1 MENPFPIG
9 SPSGTPRTLSRATSS
24 YASSDYAFGGPLYS
38 PPSVYSATER
48 DEEHQGISRENSGS
62 SLASESMYPYDDMW
76 ARLRDEGDYSF
87 SSIPNSSEPERT
99 RDFSMLQDGRSIPRD
114 PYSETNGDA
123 SSITPTRSS
132 PPLEGLDP
140 ELSWSFVP
148 SVNHSSYSSKFRLN
162 DWLMPDNENIITT
175 RDGNPSKN
183 YLNEEFWEDL
193 KNVDNLTFPDFNKEL
208 ASEVETKILS
218 HTKIVPTTKGNV
230 PSVYFV
236 KDMLAR
242 IRFLR
247 ELELTQKEFE
257 KFQLILHSLLSFTTN
272 DILTQI
278 NEIMDTHGGKLKR
291 KRTKRIKRKR
301 TKRLKNKYTKRY

>member
-1 MENPFPIG
+1 M
-9 SPSGTPRTLSRATSS
+9 A
-24 YASSDYAFGGPLYS
+24 
-38 PPSVYSATER
+38 
-48 DEEHQGISRENSGS
+48 GIR
-62 SLASESMYPYDDMW
+62 
-76 ARLRDEGDYSF
+76 
-87 SSIPNSSEPERT
+87 EPERT
-99 RDFSMLQDGRSIPRD
+99 PGDFTMLQDGRYIPRD

-132 PPLEGLDP
+132 PPVIGLDP

-148 SVNHSSYSSKFRLN
+148 SVNGSPNSRGFFLN
-162 DWLMPDNENIITT
+162 DWMMPNTENIITI
-175 RDGNPSKN
+175 RDRRNASKN
-183 YLNEEFWEDL
+183 YLSETFWDDL
-193 KNVDNLTFPDFNKEL
+193 KNVDNLIFPDFNKEL

-218 HTKIVPTTKGNV
+218 HTKIVPTTKGNI

-247 ELELTQKEFE
+247 ELEFTQKEFE

-278 NEIMDTHGGKLKR
+278 NEIMDTHGGKS
-291 KRTKRIKRKR
+291 KRTKRTKRAKR
-301 TKRLKNKYTKRY
+301 TKRVKKNKYTKRY

>member
-1 MENPFPIG
+1 
-9 SPSGTPRTLSRATSS
+9 
-24 YASSDYAFGGPLYS
+24 
-38 PPSVYSATER
+38 
-48 DEEHQGISRENSGS
+48 
-62 SLASESMYPYDDMW
+62 
-76 ARLRDEGDYSF
+76 
-87 SSIPNSSEPERT
+87 
-99 RDFSMLQDGRSIPRD
+99 
-114 PYSETNGDA
+114 
-123 SSITPTRSS
+123 
-132 PPLEGLDP
+132 
-140 ELSWSFVP
+140 
-148 SVNHSSYSSKFRLN
+148 
-162 DWLMPDNENIITT
+162 MPDNENIITT